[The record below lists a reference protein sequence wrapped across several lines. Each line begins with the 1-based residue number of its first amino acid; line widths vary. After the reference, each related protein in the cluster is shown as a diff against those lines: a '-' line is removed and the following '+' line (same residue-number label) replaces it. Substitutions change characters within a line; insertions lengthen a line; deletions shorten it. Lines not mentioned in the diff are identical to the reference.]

1 MITRAYI
8 GLGSNVGERES
19 LIEAAI
25 QALAQATKVRLL
37 RRARLYETAPLGRQK
52 NQPWFLN
59 TVVEIETTLSPQAL
73 LALCKQIERSLGRR
87 SRERHGP
94 REIDL
99 DILLYDNIVLHEPDL
114 TIPHAELHRRRFALA
129 PLAELAPEQTHPVI
143 EKSISQLLDLLEDP
157 QEVTLLRRS

>member
-1 MITRAYI
+1 MRAYI
-8 GLGSNVGERES
+8 GLGANVGDRES

-25 QALAQATKVRLL
+25 QALAQAPQVRLL
-37 RRARLYETAPLGRQK
+37 RRAGLYETEPLGVK

-59 TVVEIETTLSPQAL
+59 TVAEIETTLRPHEL

-87 SRERHGP
+87 PQERHGP

-99 DILLYDNIVLHEPDL
+99 DILLYDDMVLHEPDL

-129 PLAELAPEQTHPVI
+129 PLAELIPERSHPLI
-143 EKSISQLLDLLEDP
+143 GRSISQLLNALQEP
-157 QEVTLLRRS
+157 QEVIWRS